1 MKAVLGQYYYKP
13 HRNWW
18 GVWVYIHVSE
28 TGACGSFVKD
38 FSNIEEARAFVWEQN
53 GWGTPK
59 NKLKLN

>member
-53 GWGTPK
+53 GWETPK
-59 NKLKLN
+59 NKLKYN